1 MWLFSWNERGG
12 LTASLCMLAR
22 DKGEVNIAYQMPL
35 YPMIDN
41 FDTKTSKN
49 NHNKVWNTR

>member
-1 MWLFSWNERGG
+1 M
-12 LTASLCMLAR
+12 TIVVIVLAR

-49 NHNKVWNTR
+49 NHNKVWNIR